1 MIVLDTNVL
10 AELMKRGPAEAVA
23 VWMAA
28 QPVKF

>member
-1 MIVLDTNVL
+1 MTVLDINVL
-10 AELMKRGPAEAVA
+10 AELVKRGPAEAVA